1 MLNDSSLA
9 AVPDDELLERL
20 SALLRSSRRTEAD
33 LVAHIGEVDR
43 RRLYARA
50 AAPSMFAY
58 CTQLLHL
65 SDAEAYLRIAAARA
79 ARQHPLLLTM
89 LGDGRLHLS
98 GIAKLSPHLTAQNRD
113 AVLRRAAHRGK
124 RQIEDLVAEIS
135 PRPDAPCL
143 VRRLPERLEYRPT
156 QIPSSPPAQGEPE
169 GVGARVGLPER
180 MELRPDGVDAPVEPL
195 PSFDP
200 PRVDPREPS
209 RASRRAVVEPLAPS
223 RYKVQFTASAELR
236 GKLER
241 LQALLR
247 TELPDADLGAVIDR
261 AVTQML
267 QRFEARRYAQT
278 RAPRTAAAGA
288 IASASATSRP
298 HIPAL
303 ARHVPAAVRRAV
315 FERDGGRCRYR
326 DGTGRR
332 CTEHHRLEYH
342 HVRPFAMGGDHTIDN
357 VRLICRSHNL
367 YLAEHDYGLWA
378 MAVYREPIPK
388 AVAPPPCD
396 PA

>member
-1 MLNDSSLA
+1 MQEQSALA
-9 AVPDDELLERL
+9 MVPDDELLERL
-20 SALLRSSRRTEAD
+20 SVLLLNSRRTEAD

-113 AVLRRAAHRGK
+113 AVLRRAAHRSK

-278 RAPRTAAAGA
+278 RAPRTTAAEA

-298 HIPAL
+298 HIPAV

-367 YLAEHDYGLWA
+367 YLAEHDYGLGA